1 MKNKKHIIYFVV
13 GFLLQSSSIYSA
25 EFFVTNMQ
33 EFNTAVSSVKPG
45 DVIIM
50 QNGTWLNVNLIFK
63 ADGNESDSIYLLAE
77 TPGMVILSGTS
88 NLRIAGKYLV
98 VEGLY
103 FKNGYS
109 PSGGV
114 VEFRHGSIETTH
126 SRFTNSAIVDY
137 NPPNNSTD
145 YKWIS
150 LYGTNNRVDHCYI
163 KGKRHMGTTLVV
175 WLSSQPNYHLIDHNY
190 FGYRPPLGENGGETI
205 RVGTSDWSLYDS
217 FTIVEK
223 NYFEECDGEI
233 EIISNKSCGNIY
245 RYNTFYKCD
254 GTLTLRHG
262 NRCVVESNFFLG
274 ENKSNTGGVRI
285 IGEDHKV
292 YNNYF
297 YQLKGTG
304 FRSALSL
311 VNGIPDSPLNEYF
324 QVKNAEVVFNTFVS
338 NNRNFTIG
346 AGSSSSQNLPPE
358 NCVIANNIVKG
369 SSSPLIR
376 IDAQP
381 INMFYEGNIM
391 HGASIGIPDNI
402 GIIFTDPLINFAED
416 SLWRISEQS
425 PAVGTAEGDY
435 PYVER
440 DIDGQLR
447 IGNKDIGADQISDEP
462 KTNFPRSRNHVGPSW
477 LDLIFNGPQ
486 SITVSAGENTLI
498 NAVQSAQPFDTIEL
512 IDAGEYNITSSIIID
527 KPLTIKASVDLLQK
541 PAIRH
546 TNLSSSTRILLELR
560 SGAALTLNGVDL
572 DGMTGSST
580 PAKYLIRTDDDPFT
594 GSYKLIV
601 DDCVLRDVS
610 ISGDGNFFRA
620 YAGTFADTIIFRNC
634 LFTNSGKE
642 GIRLKDES
650 SGSGKYN
657 VKYFEVSN
665 STFWNIPK
673 EAIYIYGGDNNPA
686 TPGPRLLIDHC
697 TFDNCGYNNSS
708 IISAKDVD
716 EAILVSSI
724 FSNSP
729 VNSVSIRLDG
739 ANSKIHYSDLFNIG
753 QLELNR
759 GAVIGNGMLQ
769 VDPLYADPSNG
780 NFTLASNSPVL
791 GKAFDF
797 KAMGDLRWVP
807 PTSANENIS
816 EKSPVYILEQNYPNP
831 FNPSTNIK
839 INLPTSGHIKLKIY
853 DSKGAI
859 IKILA
864 DGNFEEGTNS
874 FTWNARG
881 YTSGVYYYQLI
892 TVNKVFTKKMI
903 LLR

>member
-1 MKNKKHIIYFVV
+1 
-13 GFLLQSSSIYSA
+13 
-25 EFFVTNMQ
+25 MQ
-33 EFNTAVSSVKPG
+33 EFNTAVSAAKPG
-45 DVIIM
+45 DVITM
-50 QNGTWLNVNLIFK
+50 QNGTWMNANLVFK
-63 ADGNESDSIYLLAE
+63 AEGSENDSIYLSAE

-88 NLRIAGKYLV
+88 SLRIAGKYLV

-109 PSGGV
+109 SSGGV
-114 VEFRHGSIETTH
+114 VEFRHGSIEAAH
-126 SRFTNSAIVDY
+126 SRFTNSAIIDY

-163 KGKRHMGTTLVV
+163 KGKRHMGTTLVI
-175 WLSSQPNYHLIDHNY
+175 WLSSQPNYHLIDNNY

-217 FTIVEK
+217 FTSLER

-262 NRCVVESNFFLG
+262 NRCVVESNFFFG

-311 VNGIPDSPLNEYF
+311 VNGIPDSPLNGYY
-324 QVKNAEVVFNTFVS
+324 QVKNAVVAFNTFID
-338 NNRNFTIG
+338 NTRNITIG
-346 AGSSSSQNLPPE
+346 AGASSSQNMPPE
-358 NCVIANNIVKG
+358 NCEIANNIVKG
-369 SSSPLIR
+369 STGPLIR

-391 HGASIGIPDNI
+391 FGASIGIPADP
-402 GIIFTDPLINFAED
+402 GIINTDPLIHFAD
-416 SLWRISEQS
+416 DNLWRITAQS
-425 PAVGTAEGDY
+425 PAVGTAAGEY

-440 DIDGQLR
+440 DIDGQMR
-447 IGNKDIGADQISDEP
+447 IGYKDVGADQISDEP
-462 KTNFPRSRNHVGPSW
+462 IINYPLSRDDVGPTW

-486 SITVSAGENTLI
+486 SITVAAGENTLLE
-498 NAVQSAQPFDTIEL
+498 AVQDAQPFDTIEL
-512 IDAGEYNITSSIIID
+512 IDEGEYNITSSIIID
-527 KPLTIKASVDLLQK
+527 KPLWIQASAGLSQK
-541 PAIRH
+541 PIIRH
-546 TNLSSSTRILLELR
+546 TNLSSSTRILFELR
-560 SGAALTLNGVDL
+560 SGSALILKGLDL
-572 DGMTGSST
+572 DGMAGTST
-580 PAKYLIRTDDDPFT
+580 PAKYLIRTDDDPFS

-601 DDCVLRDVS
+601 DDCILRDVS
-610 ISGDGNFFRA
+610 INGDGNFFRA
-620 YAGTFADTIIFRNC
+620 YAGTFADTIIFKHC

-673 EAIYIYGGDNNPA
+673 EAIYIYGGDENPD
-686 TPGPRLLIDHC
+686 TPGPTVLIDHC
-697 TFDNCGYNNSS
+697 TMDNIGYDNAPMLNL
-708 IISAKDVD
+708 KDVD
-716 EAILVSSI
+716 NALLVSSI

-729 VNSVSIRLDG
+729 ANSLSIRLDG
-739 ANSKIHYSDLFNIG
+739 ANSKIHYSNIFNIG
-753 QLELNR
+753 QIELNR

-780 NFTLASNSPVL
+780 NFTLAPNSPVH

-797 KAMGDLRWVP
+797 KAMGDLRWVT
-807 PTSANENIS
+807 PTSMNDDIS
-816 EKSPVYILEQNYPNP
+816 SKPLVYVLEQNYPNP
-831 FNPSTNIK
+831 FNPSTSIK
-839 INLPTSGHIKLKIY
+839 INLPASGYVKLKIF
-853 DSKGAI
+853 DSKGELI
-859 IKILA
+859 QILA
-864 DGNFEEGTNS
+864 DGYLDEGTHN
-874 FTWNARG
+874 FIWDAEG
-881 YTSGVYYYQLI
+881 ITSGVYFYQLLTPKEI
-892 TVNKVFTKKMI
+892 HTKKMI